1 MTTTPFMLTVPIS
14 ARMASTAAPSP
25 PFLSPRPPQRPAA
38 IAAASVTRTSSRA
51 RLRSGAGR
59 SVRKPRFVG
68 EPSGTGST
76 GPPDRTTGAGG
87 KGVELC
93 CDPRCMT
100 AAGPPS
106 QRPPGT
112 DDVPAPDQEPAPSPA
127 VQRAA
132 RMNAA
137 NMVRSLLPLVLICL
151 VIVWWTSFRQG
162 PDVQPV
168 RTVDP
173 TSTIDLAAARASYP
187 LVVPRG
193 LDDGYRPTSART
205 DAGAATS
212 AGDPVTLEIG
222 YVTPSEEFA
231 GFVVSDD
238 RRADPLAAV
247 LDGAEEKGTV
257 DVGGQ
262 SWT

>member
-1 MTTTPFMLTVPIS
+1 
-14 ARMASTAAPSP
+14 
-25 PFLSPRPPQRPAA
+25 
-38 IAAASVTRTSSRA
+38 
-51 RLRSGAGR
+51 
-59 SVRKPRFVG
+59 
-68 EPSGTGST
+68 
-76 GPPDRTTGAGG
+76 
-87 KGVELC
+87 
-93 CDPRCMT
+93 MT
-100 AAGPPS
+100 APGPPS

-112 DDVPAPDQEPAPSPA
+112 DDVPARDEGPAGNPA

-151 VIVWWTSFRQG
+151 AIVWWTNFRQSG
-162 PDVQPV
+162 DVQPV

-193 LDDGYRPTSART
+193 LDERYRPTSART
-205 DAGAATS
+205 DAGAVS

-238 RRADPLAAV
+238 RRADPVAAV
-247 LDGAEEKGTV
+247 LDGADEQGAV
-257 DVGGQ
+257 DVDGR
-262 SWT
+262 SWTRSTTQKGETVLSREDGGVIVAVSGSASEKELETVAGAAAPYAP

>member
-1 MTTTPFMLTVPIS
+1 MTT
-14 ARMASTAAPSP
+14 
-25 PFLSPRPPQRPAA
+25 
-38 IAAASVTRTSSRA
+38 
-51 RLRSGAGR
+51 
-59 SVRKPRFVG
+59 
-68 EPSGTGST
+68 
-76 GPPDRTTGAGG
+76 
-87 KGVELC
+87 
-93 CDPRCMT
+93 
-100 AAGPPS
+100 AGPPS

-112 DDVPAPDQEPAPSPA
+112 DVPAPDQEPVANPA

-151 VIVWWTSFRQG
+151 VIVWWTSFRQS

-173 TSTIDLAAARASYP
+173 TPTVDLAAARASYP
-187 LVVPRG
+187 ILVPQHLG
-193 LDDGYRPTSART
+193 KGYRPTSSRT
-205 DAGAATS
+205 DAGNATG
-212 AGDPVTLEIG
+212 GDPVTLEIG

-238 RRADPLAAV
+238 RRADPVATV
-247 LDGAEEKGTV
+247 LDGAVQKGTV

-262 SWT
+262 AWTRSITEDDETALSRETDGVIVLVSGSASDDELAAVAAAVEPYDG